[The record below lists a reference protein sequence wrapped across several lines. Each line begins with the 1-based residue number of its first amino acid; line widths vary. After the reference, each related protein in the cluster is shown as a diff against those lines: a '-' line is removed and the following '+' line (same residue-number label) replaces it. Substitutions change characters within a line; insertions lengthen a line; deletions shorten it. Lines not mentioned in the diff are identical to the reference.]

1 MSKIKL
7 LLDVIADVQHLGE
20 SLTAYANALT
30 ASDKLEDNDFKQ
42 IYPPE
47 ETEISTK
54 LEEETVPDNQPEP
67 EKEIA
72 IEEVRALLGE
82 KMRAGYST
90 KVKAL
95 LAKYGAEKL
104 SKIDKS
110 KYSALLKEAEAIGS

>member
-1 MSKIKL
+1 MSQIKL

-54 LEEETVPDNQPEP
+54 LEEETIPDNQPET

-72 IEEVRALLGE
+72 IEEVRAVLGE

-90 KVKAL
+90 EIKAL

>member
-7 LLDVIADVQHLGE
+7 LLDVIVDVQHLGE

-54 LEEETVPDNQPEP
+54 PEEDTIPDNQPET

-72 IEEVRALLGE
+72 IEEVRAVLGE
-82 KMRAGYST
+82 KMRNGYSAEA
-90 KVKAL
+90 KAL
-95 LAKYGAEKL
+95 LMKHGADKL
-104 SKIDKS
+104 SKIKES
-110 KYSALLKEAEAIGS
+110 EYAALLKEAEAIGS